1 MGLIDTINFD
11 TYFHTLPLS
20 QRATDVSTLLAV
32 LANKLCVDFLV
43 TDPSPNTRSCHHP
56 YKGY

>member
-11 TYFHTLPLS
+11 TYFRTLPLS

-56 YKGY
+56 